1 MHNIK
6 EMLSSL
12 GINHENR
19 ETFDIGM
26 PHPLNPL
33 NEQEPI
39 KYRWIASTSNSG
51 GDNQE
56 KGEQA
61 IVRASHVKHCN

>member
-1 MHNIK
+1 MPLGREQKKFGKKVEKEVKKFSNDNDNNVHNIK

-26 PHPLNPL
+26 PHIL
-33 NEQEPI
+33 
-39 KYRWIASTSNSG
+39 
-51 GDNQE
+51 
-56 KGEQA
+56 
-61 IVRASHVKHCN
+61 

>member
-1 MHNIK
+1 MPLGKEQKKFGKKVEKEVKKFSNDNDNNVHNIK

-26 PHPLNPL
+26 PHIL
-33 NEQEPI
+33 
-39 KYRWIASTSNSG
+39 
-51 GDNQE
+51 
-56 KGEQA
+56 
-61 IVRASHVKHCN
+61 